1 MTPSACPL
9 LPDAAR
15 RLSWRDLEALKSENG
30 PKLYRCCLE
39 YGQQLWLE
47 NLPARALLAVDRAL
61 YCDVPSGD
69 PILSEHPLPYEV
81 IRWMIAQ
88 DTGETFTG
96 NARVHYQHLADRV
109 RGERAEIKSWRA
121 WAGWA
126 LARAARPEL
135 PNDPK
140 HAVVEPTLAQIEAGL
155 RQWGV
160 THEAETW
167 LKALN
172 KP

>member
-1 MTPSACPL
+1 VTPSACPL
-9 LPDAAR
+9 LPKASR

-30 PKLYRCCLE
+30 PELYRCCLE

-69 PILSEHPLPYEV
+69 PILSVHPLPYAV

-88 DTGETFTG
+88 DTGEIFTG

-109 RGERAEIKSWRA
+109 RGARAEIKSWRA

-140 HAVVEPTLAQIEAGL
+140 HDVVEPTLAQIEAGL
-155 RQWGV
+155 CQWGIA
-160 THEAETW
+160 HEADTW
-167 LKALN
+167 LKAL
-172 KP
+172 KEA